1 MIEDGTEFDAVPFDL
16 FGTLV
21 TVGRPD
27 EPAES
32 IATALEEQGVS
43 VPDDS
48 FAHNLGGNSD
58 RLLHVG
64 DDPTADGGASDLG
77 ATTLLADSVPLTDVP
92 DVVEGRE

>member
-1 MIEDGTEFDAVPFDL
+1 MIEDGTEFDAIPFDL
-16 FGTLV
+16 FGTPV
-21 TVGRPD
+21 TVERPD

-32 IATALEEQGVS
+32 ITTALEEQSVP

-48 FAHNLGGNSD
+48 FAHNLGVESD

-64 DDPTADGGASDLG
+64 DDPTADGGASDWG
-77 ATTLLADSVPLTDVP
+77 ATTLLVDSVPLADVP